1 MSKFPDLIINDG
13 LVLSRRG
20 KKNPVDTQKPYAW
33 MIEKELSS
41 SGSIEDVAIIFLT
54 NNECPFRCL
63 MCDLWK
69 NTTDERVMAGSIPRQ
84 IELALNELP
93 AAMNLKLYNS
103 GSFFDP
109 NAIPVED
116 YVNIASMVKSFKT
129 VIVES
134 HPKFIGT
141 KCLNFRNLLKTDLH
155 VALGLE
161 TVHPD
166 LLDKLNKKM
175 TLKDFS
181 RAVKFLSRNEIQSRA
196 FVLLKPPFLS
206 EEEGILWA
214 EKSIEFAFSE
224 GIECCTVIPVRPGN
238 GAMDELM
245 ENGYFA
251 PPRISSLEKVLEY
264 GINLKAGRVFADTWD
279 LKLFSGCDKC
289 IDERTSRIIEMNLSQ
304 KIYPSVKCS
313 CK

>member
-1 MSKFPDLIINDG
+1 MSKFPDLIINDSW
-13 LVLSRRG
+13 VLSRRG
-20 KKNPVDTQKPYAW
+20 KKNPVDAQKPCAW

-41 SGSIEDVAIIFLT
+41 SGRIEDVAIIFLT

-69 NTTDERVMAGSIPRQ
+69 NTTDKRVMAGSIPHQ

-93 AAMNLKLYNS
+93 AAMHLKLYNS

-116 YVNIASMVKSFKT
+116 YANIASMVNSFKT

-134 HPKFIGT
+134 HPKMIGT
-141 KCLNFRNLLKTDLH
+141 KCLNFRDLLKTDLN

-161 TVHPD
+161 TVHTE

-181 RAVKFLSRNEIQSRA
+181 RAVKFLTRNEILSRA

-245 ENGYFA
+245 EKGYFD
-251 PPRISSLEKVLEY
+251 PPGISSLEKVLEY

-279 LKLFSGCDKC
+279 LKLFSGCDEC